1 MNFFRDVRPVRII
14 TIIKKDKNAIMAG
27 SYDESKIDFN
37 RYIGQL
43 AVLELFVTLFN
54 KDLLTVRHEVI
65 YLNNCQKEINVNLVR
80 RVFSCS

>member
-14 TIIKKDKNAIMAG
+14 TIIKKDKNAITAG